1 VTMVEFFPRL
11 LPGADQDLVDVVVK
25 SCERR
30 FSRILTESKVVDIQQ
45 GSSGY
50 LTTVEQQ
57 GQRQTLETDQIL
69 VAVGRRPNT
78 DRLGLDRTAIRPIRG
93 GFIEVD
99 EVGRTVEPHI
109 YAIGDIVPGPM
120 LAHKASHEGKV
131 AAEAIAGH
139 SSALEARAIPAVVF
153 TDPELA
159 WAGLTEREAAAQNL
173 PVTVGRFPL
182 VASGRARTMGRTEG
196 VVKVISCPESRRVLG
211 VGMVG
216 PHASELIAEGTL
228 AVQLGATL
236 EDLMVTIHAHPTLSE
251 ALMEAAEVAA
261 GMPVHIHPVRKAETP
276 AEPRRPIAPRPKAER
291 CEGCPLPD

>member
-1 VTMVEFFPRL
+1 MR
-11 LPGADQDLVDVVVK
+11 GARGAQLGAGDGDGSRASRARGDEDDFALNEVV
-25 SCERR
+25 
-30 FSRILTESKVVDIQQ
+30 
-45 GSSGY
+45 
-50 LTTVEQQ
+50 
-57 GQRQTLETDQIL
+57 
-69 VAVGRRPNT
+69 A
-78 DRLGLDRTAIRPIRG
+78 
-93 GFIEVD
+93 EVD
-99 EVGRTVEPHI
+99 AEQTVLF
-109 YAIGDIVPGPM
+109 YD
-120 LAHKASHEGKV
+120 
-131 AAEAIAGH
+131 
-139 SSALEARAIPAVVF
+139 
-153 TDPELA
+153 
-159 WAGLTEREAAAQNL
+159 
-173 PVTVGRFPL
+173 
-182 VASGRARTMGRTEG
+182 ARTQRRERPLERGFGVRLSVDEG